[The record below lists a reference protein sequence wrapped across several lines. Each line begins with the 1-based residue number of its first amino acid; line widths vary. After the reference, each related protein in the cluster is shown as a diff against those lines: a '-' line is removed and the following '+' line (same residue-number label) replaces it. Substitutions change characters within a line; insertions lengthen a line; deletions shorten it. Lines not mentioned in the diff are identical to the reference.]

1 MDTKTCFK
9 CAREL
14 PRAEFYRH
22 PQMADGLLGKCKECA
37 RVDVQKHRLLHIE
50 NIREYDRARSKSV
63 DRKIDMADKQ
73 RKKRKSMGPA
83 YRKAHRAVANA
94 IRSGALSQPDH
105 CQRCLVQGAPQAHHD
120 DHAKPL
126 DVMWLC
132 SICHAARHVELGR
145 VKKITFLQNAE

>member
-9 CAREL
+9 CGRTL
-14 PRAEFYRH
+14 PRSEFYRH
-22 PQMADGLLGKCKECA
+22 VKMTDGLLGKCKECT
-37 RVDVQKHRLLHIE
+37 RVDSQKNRLFRIDKYRE
-50 NIREYDRARSKSV
+50 NDRVRNGLG
-63 DRKIDMADKQ
+63 DRKLAMADKQ
-73 RKKRKSMGPA
+73 RKKRKSMGAA
-83 YRKAHRAVANA
+83 YNKAHRAVANA

-126 DVMWLC
+126 EVMWLC

-145 VKKITFLQNAE
+145 VKKITFLKNAE